1 MEDSNKPKTSA
12 NDAEHAQ
19 PNRKVGATA
28 EEKKSKEKPKKPKP
42 LETKDSDGN
51 ALQGCPNLAECNEVE
66 LISILSQYLSAIS
79 EQLEGLSLQARAKAT
94 GSKFKLTYDDFYPP
108 DMKPKEEVRL
118 VIINTVHF
126 TSHNIL
132 YVVLEYDSD
141 EYYKIVDEADQY
153 GMMDVCPYK
162 PTEKMEACL
171 VQFYGLWGRALLME
185 ENGKERYI
193 MLDLG
198 AYHELETAYDCRRY
212 PPKLSRKMFVMNIVV
227 DNPEVLGMYYSSDKE
242 HLLFG
247 KIIHAK
253 IYTANNEMRMII
265 I

>member
-1 MEDSNKPKTSA
+1 MEDSSYKPKTSA

-66 LISILSQYLSAIS
+66 LISILSQYLS
-79 EQLEGLSLQARAKAT
+79 
-94 GSKFKLTYDDFYPP
+94 
-108 DMKPKEEVRL
+108 
-118 VIINTVHF
+118 
-126 TSHNIL
+126 
-132 YVVLEYDSD
+132 D

-198 AYHELETAYDCRRY
+198 AYHELETTYDCRRY

-242 HLLFG
+242 HLLF
-247 KIIHAK
+247 
-253 IYTANNEMRMII
+253 
-265 I
+265 